1 MSKFFNFHFL
11 QRAFSVV
18 EFEDG
23 VCLVPS
29 KWLFRN
35 STMCF
40 YPPYVNQ
47 LKVNKAISTKQSP
60 DEKWQ
65 EYKVVRSFCSTDN
78 YERGVAKLKLA
89 QEMSDVE
96 TDVDGNLAVRPPH
109 SDSNTNDDPND
120 DMPSLPKKLHNFTSS
135 TPIGDTRLIS
145 TDMDGIMA
153 QGTSTPKTTVQS
165 FHVNDELGEN
175 FIFPM

>member
-1 MSKFFNFHFL
+1 MKKLPNFFNFHFL

-47 LKVNKAISTKQSP
+47 LKIIMKEVLQ
-60 DEKWQ
+60 
-65 EYKVVRSFCSTDN
+65 
-78 YERGVAKLKLA
+78 
-89 QEMSDVE
+89 
-96 TDVDGNLAVRPPH
+96 NL
-109 SDSNTNDDPND
+109 S
-120 DMPSLPKKLHNFTSS
+120 
-135 TPIGDTRLIS
+135 
-145 TDMDGIMA
+145 
-153 QGTSTPKTTVQS
+153 
-165 FHVNDELGEN
+165 
-175 FIFPM
+175 